1 MVWGTRRRTADKFIR
16 SGIDSKLSSMNATIP
31 HYLLFSES
39 TGGSSSSACPIGG
52 NTTGRWRIVL
62 EAVDGSSKLEASDDE
77 ELPPDRLE
85 LLAVIRGLE
94 AIPQPARV
102 TLTTPS
108 DYVSRG
114 LRFGLNE
121 WRRNG
126 WQWEHFGQTT
136 PVANADLWQRLDR
149 ALQIHQVQCRSLR
162 IDASHRT
169 LPESRANG
177 SSRRSAVWTRMKE
190 RAKGIWFG
198 MKGCFCGS
206 RNRATTYCA
215 SSSPKLRSAWI
226 VRI

>member
-1 MVWGTRRRTADKFIR
+1 MTT
-16 SGIDSKLSSMNATIP
+16 TIP

-39 TGGSSSSACPIGG
+39 TAETSSIACPIGG
-52 NTTGRWRIVL
+52 NTMGRWRIVL
-62 EAVDGSSKLEASDDE
+62 EAVDGSSKLEASDEE

-126 WQWEHFGQTT
+126 WQWEHFGRSA

-149 ALQIHQVQCRSLR
+149 ALRIHQVQCRSMR
-162 IDASHRT
+162 VDAAHPT
-169 LPESRANG
+169 LPVLQPDSSKSRTAAW
-177 SSRRSAVWTRMKE
+177 SWIQE
-190 RAKGIWFG
+190 RTKAIWNG
-198 MKGCFCGS
+198 MKGCLS
-206 RNRATTYCA
+206 RSRHPTTTFCA
-215 SSSPKLRSAWI
+215 S
-226 VRI
+226 

>member
-1 MVWGTRRRTADKFIR
+1 MVWGNRRRTADKFIR
-16 SGIDSKLSSMNATIP
+16 SGIDSKLSDMTTTIP

-39 TGGSSSSACPIGG
+39 TAGASSISCSIGG

-62 EAVDGSSKLEASDDE
+62 EAVDGSSKLEASDEE
-77 ELPPDRLE
+77 ELPADRLE

-126 WQWEHFGQTT
+126 WQWEHFGRSA

-149 ALQIHQVQCRSLR
+149 ALRIHQVQCRSLR
-162 IDASHRT
+162 VDAAHRT
-169 LPESRANG
+169 LTESQPENSTSRTAAW
-177 SSRRSAVWTRMKE
+177 SWMQE
-190 RAKGIWFG
+190 RTKAIWNG
-198 MKGCFCGS
+198 MKGCLG
-206 RNRATTYCA
+206 RLRDPAATYCA
-215 SSSPKLRSAWI
+215 S
-226 VRI
+226 